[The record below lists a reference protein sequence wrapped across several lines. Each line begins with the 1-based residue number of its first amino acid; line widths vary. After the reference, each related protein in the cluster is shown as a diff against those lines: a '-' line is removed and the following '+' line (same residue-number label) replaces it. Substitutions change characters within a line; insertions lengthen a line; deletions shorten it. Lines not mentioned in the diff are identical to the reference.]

1 MHDDPNRRT
10 EELRLQDEERRL
22 AAAKRNAVVN
32 RLVKFIYFLTGA
44 LGVLLLLR
52 VLLRLFGANPNNTF
66 AQVIYSLSDPF
77 VAPFATLFGTPELGK
92 SQVFEINT
100 LVAIVA
106 YVILGYL
113 VGRLIWLLGSRS

>member
-52 VLLRLFGANPNNTF
+52 VLLRMFGANPNNTF

-77 VAPFATLFGTPELGK
+77 VAPFATLFGTPEFGK

>member
-1 MHDDPNRRT
+1 MHDDPNRRS

-52 VLLRLFGANPNNTF
+52 ALLRLFGANPNNAF